1 MKSKSVNTSKHIEVK
16 VIKQIEDKMITI
28 ILGFNKL
35 RQPNL
40 VQLSKLFILNQ
51 HTMNHTCNHFPPTYY

>member
-28 ILGFNKL
+28 ISDLIN
-35 RQPNL
+35 
-40 VQLSKLFILNQ
+40 
-51 HTMNHTCNHFPPTYY
+51 

>member
-51 HTMNHTCNHFPPTYY
+51 HTMKHTCNHFPPTYY